1 MLNRHLPNDKLKIEK
16 CIGYLGRLDIK
27 TKGLDI
33 LIEALSTYVY
43 RFNDKI
49 KLLIAGPDWKDQ
61 ISDLK
66 RMILEKKLNNN
77 VEFMGEMNFEQKSK
91 FFNKIYCL
99 MLPSRHE
106 GQSLVMLESI
116 SAKCPVIA
124 SKGSNA
130 VDIFEYVNAGIIA
143 DTERIAKAINN
154 MIENVNFRKQ
164 FYSNN
169 EQHADFSMKKISK
182 ITCEVYKNIIFKT
195 RCEVRLI

>member
-1 MLNRHLPNDKLKIEK
+1 MLNRHLPNDKLKILKK

-77 VEFMGEMNFEQKSK
+77 VEFM
-91 FFNKIYCL
+91 
-99 MLPSRHE
+99 
-106 GQSLVMLESI
+106 
-116 SAKCPVIA
+116 
-124 SKGSNA
+124 
-130 VDIFEYVNAGIIA
+130 
-143 DTERIAKAINN
+143 
-154 MIENVNFRKQ
+154 
-164 FYSNN
+164 
-169 EQHADFSMKKISK
+169 
-182 ITCEVYKNIIFKT
+182 
-195 RCEVRLI
+195 

>member
-33 LIEALSTYVY
+33 LIIISTYIY

-143 DTERIAKAINN
+143 DTPERIAKAINN
-154 MIENVNFRKQ
+154 MIENVNFRNN
-164 FYSNN
+164 SIVNN
-169 EQHADFSMKKISK
+169 EQHADFFN
-182 ITCEVYKNIIFKT
+182 EKNFKNHM
-195 RCEVRLI
+195 